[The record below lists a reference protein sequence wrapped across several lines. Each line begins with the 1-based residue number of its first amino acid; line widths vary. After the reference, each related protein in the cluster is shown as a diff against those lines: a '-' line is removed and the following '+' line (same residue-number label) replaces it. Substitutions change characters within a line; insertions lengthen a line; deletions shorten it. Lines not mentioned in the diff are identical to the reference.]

1 MRKLLA
7 LILSLIAGSP
17 AIASG
22 CYWIGRTAYCDANC
36 WITHHWWDHTGTQW
50 IRWFCLPGFLTD
62 PAFIV
67 AVVVLGVI
75 LATMLA
81 RAFSSSRL
89 RRQTADAEAQAT
101 EAQAIRDK
109 LTAAAAEADRFL
121 ETYRKR

>member
-1 MRKLLA
+1 MRKFLALVLA
-7 LILSLIAGSP
+7 LIVTSP

-36 WITHHWWDHTGTQW
+36 WITHHWWDHSGRQW

-67 AVVVLGVI
+67 AVVVLGVLI
-75 LATMLA
+75 AAMFI
-81 RAFSSSRL
+81 RAISTSRL
-89 RRQTADAEAQAT
+89 RKETAVAEAQAT
-101 EAQAIRDK
+101 EAQALRDK